1 MTTLKQSSAKAA
13 LLVRNHPR
21 ALILITIMGTF
32 TVSTPFPMIFHIP
45 RPFLVALACS
55 GYMYWSLKGKIAMKY
70 VQFAIAYLLAFVPA
84 SLFHLQEMQVKWLS
98 VLQLMP
104 MLVTFCV
111 LGSYFERWLTRNSDL
126 VKKRRME
133 MVLLYFFVMAL
144 AGILFKSEFKSI
156 ENQIYGSRNGQLYSM
171 LDAQRESS
179 VYGGRPTALFSEP
192 SNFAKFLSIFIAAY
206 MTITKCSRRSL
217 FALIAF
223 FFLIRSVSYFYA
235 APLMI
240 YAWWGSSRV
249 RDAVHRRR
257 AKPGGTRKLIMVAV
271 AVVLIAGVAITQSSR
286 ISGAASGKDNSL
298 LGRIVLP
305 LQYMVSNSAQL
316 ITGYGLTPQDALAN
330 YAIMTYA
337 MQAGSLD
344 TLTPTMA
351 ATSTTVTILTGIGLI
366 GLAVFYGLMF
376 MMRRVEGIMIL
387 TVFLLSNI
395 INAGYNSST
404 TFVLS
409 ALLVS
414 LLSYQV
420 SVRRARPVVVPPKPV
435 VAPRRALSRRTAA
448 AH

>member
-1 MTTLKQSSAKAA
+1 
-13 LLVRNHPR
+13 
-21 ALILITIMGTF
+21 
-32 TVSTPFPMIFHIP
+32 
-45 RPFLVALACS
+45 
-55 GYMYWSLKGKIAMKY
+55 
-70 VQFAIAYLLAFVPA
+70 
-84 SLFHLQEMQVKWLS
+84 
-98 VLQLMP
+98 
-104 MLVTFCV
+104 
-111 LGSYFERWLTRNSDL
+111 
-126 VKKRRME
+126 
-133 MVLLYFFVMAL
+133 
-144 AGILFKSEFKSI
+144 
-156 ENQIYGSRNGQLYSM
+156 
-171 LDAQRESS
+171 
-179 VYGGRPTALFSEP
+179 
-192 SNFAKFLSIFIAAY
+192 
-206 MTITKCSRRSL
+206 
-217 FALIAF
+217 
-223 FFLIRSVSYFYA
+223 
-235 APLMI
+235 
-240 YAWWGSSRV
+240 
-249 RDAVHRRR
+249 
-257 AKPGGTRKLIMVAV
+257 MVAV